1 MNIRSIIL
9 ALLVLALPMKAA
21 AQNNA
26 YSIDDECYT
35 YFRQAEGLV
44 GKPGFQEANNQLL
57 KLARLKGDTKAETL
71 YYVEELKNITKFPST
86 PENDAKVDEAHTRL
100 KQVAKQ
106 FGLSQYYYYAYQLAE
121 TYYYNNDKVS
131 KSFALAQEM
140 HQQAVA
146 DNDEYGIWCGDKY
159 LASIYIDQD
168 DFVSAK
174 EFILDAINVFH
185 NTSDPTI
192 RRQSPTRLY
201 CDLADTFPVGS
212 DSVGFYVS
220 KGFEMAKV

>member
-71 YYVEELKNITKFPST
+71 
-86 PENDAKVDEAHTRL
+86 
-100 KQVAKQ
+100 
-106 FGLSQYYYYAYQLAE
+106 
-121 TYYYNNDKVS
+121 
-131 KSFALAQEM
+131 
-140 HQQAVA
+140 
-146 DNDEYGIWCGDKY
+146 
-159 LASIYIDQD
+159 
-168 DFVSAK
+168 
-174 EFILDAINVFH
+174 
-185 NTSDPTI
+185 
-192 RRQSPTRLY
+192 
-201 CDLADTFPVGS
+201 
-212 DSVGFYVS
+212 
-220 KGFEMAKV
+220 